1 MHTGMKALGF
11 SESAPLAGILSS
23 PRSSVS
29 HTDETHGEYTAKV
42 PARLFAKP
50 FINRKTLRNDN
61 HSQGVRKKKKS
72 PKAHKKKKKIQ
83 IKARRAAPHSC
94 VPVGLSGPPAAHRCR
109 LSSVPKVVL
118 LLINDVKHYYTG
130 PTETP
135 CCDLMN
141 YFFSSSSSH
150 HCCT

>member
-50 FINRKTLRNDN
+50 FINRKTPRNDN
-61 HSQGVRKKKKS
+61 HSQGVRKKEKNPKAPKNTNKS
-72 PKAHKKKKKIQ
+72 PQ
-83 IKARRAAPHSC
+83 SRCSLLRPGWS
-94 VPVGLSGPPAAHRCR
+94 VPAA
-109 LSSVPKVVL
+109 SSAQMPPLVCPKGGAFT
-118 LLINDVKHYYTG
+118 HQ
-130 PTETP
+130 
-135 CCDLMN
+135 
-141 YFFSSSSSH
+141 
-150 HCCT
+150 